1 LKKNK
6 LHIVNAW
13 ILLICFVAGQYMVYV
28 HQHKMVKAAG
38 QIGVIHQQHPKQVL
52 TEKCQLCD
60 AMHHNSMT
68 IPTQAIFTPV
78 VTSDYFYKSPVYTF
92 TSISLILAGGRAPP
106 AAGLFV

>member
-1 LKKNK
+1 MKKNK
-6 LHIVNAW
+6 FHIVNAW

-28 HQHKMVKAAG
+28 HQHKMVKLSS
-38 QIGVIHQQHPKQVL
+38 QISLTHQQQAKQVL

-60 AMHHNSMT
+60 AMHHSGMT
-68 IPTQAIFTPV
+68 IPTQAVFAPV
-78 VTSDYFYKSPVYTF
+78 AASDYFYKFPVYTF